1 MTTRTRMPTRLFN
14 VDEYYEMADA
24 GILTEGEYLE
34 LPVIRIFPE

>member
-14 VDEYYEMADA
+14 VDEYYEMAGA
-24 GILTEGEYLE
+24 GILIEGEHLE